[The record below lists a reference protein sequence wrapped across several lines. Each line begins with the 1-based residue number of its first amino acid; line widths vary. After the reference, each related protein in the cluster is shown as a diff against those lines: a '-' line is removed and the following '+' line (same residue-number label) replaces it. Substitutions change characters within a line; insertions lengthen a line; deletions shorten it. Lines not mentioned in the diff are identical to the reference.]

1 MCRKIHFCQNSGKKG
16 PKRPQDTFFFE
27 FFWKILSVFL
37 GNNLKQK
44 LILLLIFEHQF
55 HLWQNSGS
63 RVMGQIAVSQSNCRI
78 LYKCSISRK
87 KWMMKFIFGM
97 QINSEVFYKWI
108 PSLWV
113 CPTRHAQSAQHKKFV
128 YLCNISRKAW
138 GWSWYFSCKKIQ
150 KSFLQINSI
159 TLGMCSQACSKYPKQ
174 WIYNTFVKS
183 QGKREGWTWTFAYR

>member
-1 MCRKIHFCQNSGKKG
+1 MCRKIHFCQNSGKKC
-16 PKRPQDTFFFE
+16 PKWPQDRFFWI
-27 FFWKILSVFL
+27 FWKILSLVFL

-78 LYKCSISRK
+78 LYKCSISIK

-97 QINSEVFYKWI
+97 QINSKVFYKWI
-108 PSLWV
+108 SSLWV
-113 CPTRHAQSAQHKKFV
+113 CPTRYAQSAQHKKFV

-138 GWSWYFSCKKIQ
+138 GWGWYFACKKIQ
-150 KSFLQINSI
+150 KVFYKLIVSLWVCVARHAQSI
-159 TLGMCSQACSKYPKQ
+159 QNNEFTIHL
-174 WIYNTFVKS
+174 
-183 QGKREGWTWTFAYR
+183 